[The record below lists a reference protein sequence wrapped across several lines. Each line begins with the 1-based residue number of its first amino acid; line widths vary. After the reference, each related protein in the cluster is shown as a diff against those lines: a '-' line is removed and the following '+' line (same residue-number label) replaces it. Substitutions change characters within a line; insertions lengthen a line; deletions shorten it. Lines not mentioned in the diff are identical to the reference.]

1 MNSKKA
7 NFIIL
12 LAVLLL
18 GIALGVIGFM
28 IHESY
33 VQRQETAAATP
44 EPTPVPTP
52 TPTPTPTPSPP
63 PPFKTCSSQLIGRRG
78 IILKN

>member
-18 GIALGVIGFM
+18 GIALGVVGFM

-33 VQRQETAAATP
+33 VQRQETDQSLCHECLSAGADRVVTR
-44 EPTPVPTP
+44 TT
-52 TPTPTPTPSPP
+52 
-63 PPFKTCSSQLIGRRG
+63 
-78 IILKN
+78 